1 MKNKK
6 KNKTE
11 DAPLNP
17 ILASV
22 LAEIDDAVEAL
33 QDARAS
39 IVKRN
44 QNLKPED
51 RVVEIPKKASKLL
64 RKSTPRLWVCYS

>member
-1 MKNKK
+1 LKKNKAEK
-6 KNKTE
+6 ETKTE

-22 LAEIDDAVEAL
+22 LKEIDDAIEAL
-33 QDARAS
+33 QDARAA

-44 QNLKPED
+44 KNLKPDD
-51 RVVEIPKKASKLL
+51 RVAEIPKKASKLL
-64 RKSTPRLWVCYS
+64 RAM